1 MINFAK
7 YILIFKRKLWFM
19 LNFYFILSSI
29 IILRTCEIIF
39 RSMINL
45 KWSKSNFVGCDESQR
60 EFPWYNESDVMKF
73 INIKPDILPQNLVR
87 GDNDEDTDNEDLEN
101 WTKYAYFELL
111 KSLRLEM
118 KLKAANSLQNI
129 L

>member
-1 MINFAK
+1 
-7 YILIFKRKLWFM
+7 M

-45 KWSKSNFVGCDESQR
+45 KWSKFNFVGYDESQR